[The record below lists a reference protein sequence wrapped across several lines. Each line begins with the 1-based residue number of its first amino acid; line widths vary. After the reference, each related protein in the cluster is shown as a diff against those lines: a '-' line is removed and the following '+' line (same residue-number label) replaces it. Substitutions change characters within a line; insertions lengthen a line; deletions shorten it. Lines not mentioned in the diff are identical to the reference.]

1 MMDLMVI
8 LDLQVHKDIQVWLDQ
23 LVPKV
28 LKGKQFMDLLENT
41 VGMDC
46 LEFQLILE
54 KEVNLVHLVQKV
66 ILVLLGDQ

>member
-1 MMDLMVI
+1 MDLMVI

-28 LKGKQFMDLLENT
+28 LKGKQFTDLLENT
-41 VGMDC
+41 DGMDC

-54 KEVNLVHLVQKV
+54 KEVNLVLLVQKV
-66 ILVLLGDQ
+66 ILVSLGDQ